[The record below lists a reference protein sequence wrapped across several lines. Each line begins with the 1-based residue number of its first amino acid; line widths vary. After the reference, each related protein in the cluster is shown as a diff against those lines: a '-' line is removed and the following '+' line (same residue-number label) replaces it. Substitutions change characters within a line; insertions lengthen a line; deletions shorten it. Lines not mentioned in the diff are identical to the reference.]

1 MSYRIRFQRPEARGS
16 ISNLFVE
23 DDAATAM
30 QIRHLEAIGYT
41 IIDAAPS
48 PEPELRF
55 PDVQPAFSR
64 PV

>member
-1 MSYRIRFQRPEARGS
+1 MGYTIRFQRPDALGS

-23 DDAATAM
+23 DDAAAAT

-41 IIDAAPS
+41 IIDASPS
-48 PEPELRF
+48 PEMEKRF

-64 PV
+64 SL